1 MKVRRYQEADWS
13 RLCAIHDLARMDEL
27 RGAGLVDAFLPLEV
41 AAEKE
46 GLFEYEILVAEQNEE
61 ILGFVAHNQEELT
74 WLYVDPSCYRMG
86 IGSLL
91 AKAVL
96 ESCPEGICIEVL
108 QGNSAALDFYKS
120 IGFMETKVVS
130 GRMPGNEQYPVTV
143 HCLDY
148 PTAPNNSFTP
158 NPPRGAA

>member
-1 MKVRRYQEADWS
+1 
-13 RLCAIHDLARMDEL
+13 MDEL
-27 RGAGLVDAFLPLEV
+27 RGAGLVAAFLPLEI
-41 AAEKE
+41 AAQKE
-46 GLFEYEILVAEQNEE
+46 GLFEYEILVAEQDEAV
-61 ILGFVAHNQEELT
+61 LGFAAHNHEELT

-96 ESCPEGICIEVL
+96 ALHPDGICIEVL
-108 QGNSAALDFYKS
+108 HGNNAALDFYRS
-120 IGFMETKVVS
+120 IGFVETQVVS

-148 PTAPNNSFTP
+148 RAMPDNSSTPTPS
-158 NPPRGAA
+158 RGLA

>member
-1 MKVRRYQEADWS
+1 MEIRRYEERDWS

-46 GLFEYEILVAEQNEE
+46 GLFEYEILVAEQDESV
-61 ILGFVAHNQEELT
+61 LGFVAHNHEELT

-91 AKAVL
+91 ARTVL
-96 ESCPEGICIEVL
+96 ESRPEGICIEVL
-108 QGNSAALDFYKS
+108 QGNSAALEFYKS
-120 IGFMETKVVS
+120 LGFVETKVVS
-130 GRMPGNEQYPVTV
+130 GQMPGNEKYPVTV

-148 PTAPNNSFTP
+148 RAMPKN
-158 NPPRGAA
+158 